1 MKTAYEQG
9 RLVLL
14 QNLDPSLSSSE
25 VQRMGDCH
33 ELGMEDLTL
42 LEEEMDKAAKVVHER
57 KILDDDGI
65 AAPGEILRPYDIY
78 INKQSPIDT
87 RTPKI
92 GPANLPDSAY
102 RSNAQSFNDNGGEV
116 VDRVVLCSD
125 KDNNMCIK
133 FLIRH
138 TRMPE
143 LMFFGVFYKI
153 WNHEKAILL
162 NSFDNH
168 DFPDEGIPKLC
179 LVNELDDSL
188 LLDASSDGNIQIW
201 KDYTL
206 KGKQKL
212 VTAFSL
218 IHGHKPGM
226 RSLNAVVDWQQQCG
240 YLVCEGVT
248 VRTDIEGAL
257 QKIDGSARVKAQPQD
272 DSKATLAP
280 KSLVGYFNSYVVAK
294 RLCLHGLAI
303 GESLPPKLHTML
315 VNGE

>member
-25 VQRMGDCH
+25 VQRMGDCLNK
-33 ELGMEDLTL
+33 LGMEDLKL

-57 KILDDDGI
+57 K
-65 AAPGEILRPYDIY
+65 
-78 INKQSPIDT
+78 
-87 RTPKI
+87 
-92 GPANLPDSAY
+92 
-102 RSNAQSFNDNGGEV
+102 
-116 VDRVVLCSD
+116 
-125 KDNNMCIK
+125 
-133 FLIRH
+133 
-138 TRMPE
+138 

-179 LVNELDDSL
+179 LVNELNDSL

-240 YLVCEGVT
+240 YLAMF
-248 VRTDIEGAL
+248 DIHSHHSITTS
-257 QKIDGSARVKAQPQD
+257 IDYGTPGDVL
-272 DSKATLAP
+272 AT
-280 KSLVGYFNSYVVAK
+280 KFGWLVV
-294 RLCLHGLAI
+294 LGLAVYQHHIPYGIRVAYIICNI
-303 GESLPPKLHTML
+303 G
-315 VNGE
+315 V